1 MRKKKRKKKK
11 KKKKKGEGKIQ
22 KKRKEKE
29 TRYYRNLITVESKR
43 IQVRG
48 QKHREMI

>member
-1 MRKKKRKKKK
+1 MR
-11 KKKKKGEGKIQ
+11 KKKGEGKIR

-43 IQVRG
+43 IRIRG